1 MTLVNCNSYYSVT
14 SLTGRK
20 LNGSLQSI
28 LCHKTLK
35 LYNNHKKFIF
45 KKKFQKER
53 HIF

>member
-1 MTLVNCNSYYSVT
+1 MTPVNCNSYYSVT

-35 LYNNHKKFIF
+35 LYNNHKKIQITDFLI
-45 KKKFQKER
+45 KVY
-53 HIF
+53 I